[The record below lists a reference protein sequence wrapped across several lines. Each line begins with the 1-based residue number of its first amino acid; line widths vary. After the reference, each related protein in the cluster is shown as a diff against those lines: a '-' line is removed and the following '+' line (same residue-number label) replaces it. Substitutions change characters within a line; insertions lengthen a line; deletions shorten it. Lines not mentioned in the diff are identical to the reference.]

1 MQPPSPQIKTRRVW
15 FDALKL
21 SVQKSLSRRGSC
33 CFWWFLSGGTV
44 LFVFRNAHL
53 LSVPK
58 AIILIEFH
66 RGFSKCGKGGEGEN
80 SYEIRL
86 GNSALEILVGFLSHG
101 FFVLV
106 PVG

>member
-1 MQPPSPQIKTRRVW
+1 MLLNSVSKKVSVVGVPVVFGGSYRVEQSCLFFEMRICYQCQKPS
-15 FDALKL
+15 
-21 SVQKSLSRRGSC
+21 SLLN
-33 CFWWFLSGGTV
+33 FIV
-44 LFVFRNAHL
+44 VFRNVA
-53 LSVPK
+53 
-58 AIILIEFH
+58 
-66 RGFSKCGKGGEGEN
+66 KGGEGEN